1 MIILGI
7 NGGVRLGYQ
16 DVSAVLLRDGKIL
29 AAVEEER
36 LSRIKHSPGQL
47 PYRSIQE
54 VLSIAGIEMR
64 DVDVVATHGSTW
76 GDGYEAMLKR
86 YFKYTFNASPK
97 VIRYHHHLCHAASA
111 YYASGYED
119 AMVLTT
125 DASGD
130 SVSMQRAIGCGSELA
145 VVEQVPR
152 TNSLGILYS
161 MMTQFCGFT
170 RDSDEYKLM
179 GLAPYGNP
187 NRVDLSFLVDLSGKG
202 FKVNQSYMFTAEPGQ
217 PQPSRQQAIFN
228 PRLIDELG
236 APRIPESELS
246 QLYKDMAAST
256 QQLLEEV
263 LCKVVR
269 EFHEETG
276 IRKVCLAGG
285 VALNCAANKKIL
297 ELDFIDD
304 IFVQP
309 ASSDAGISLGAAYLA
324 STRFDR
330 RPERQVGT
338 KLGRNYSEA
347 EVADELS
354 QLGISFNVL
363 EDSAEVAADLL
374 NRDKVIGWFNGRA
387 EFGPRALGSR
397 SILGSA
403 TNPDM
408 QELINR
414 KIKFRESFRPFCPA
428 VIKEDFK
435 KAFSSPAEELPY
447 MTVNVDVRSDQFPA
461 ITHVDGTAR
470 VQTVNDSDAS
480 FHQLLNLVGERQGI
494 SMVVNTSFNRM
505 GEPMVYS
512 VRDAVSCFFG
522 SGLDSLFIGS
532 IFIEKK

>member
-16 DVSAVLLRDGKIL
+16 DVSAVLIRDGKVL

-47 PYRSIQE
+47 PYRSINE
-54 VLSIAGIEMR
+54 VLSIAGLQMR
-64 DVDVVATHGSTW
+64 DVELVATHGNTW
-76 GDGYEAMLKR
+76 GSGYEAVLER

-97 VIRYHHHLCHAASA
+97 IIRYHHHLCHAASA
-111 YYASGYED
+111 YYASGYDE
-119 AMVLTT
+119 AMVLTM

-130 SVSMQRAIGCGSELA
+130 GDSMQRAIGRGSALA
-145 VVEQVPR
+145 IEEQVPR

-187 NRVDLSFLVDLSGKG
+187 NHVDLSFLVDLSGKG
-202 FKVNQSYMFTAEPGQ
+202 FEVNRHYMFSAEPGQ

-228 PRLIDELG
+228 QSLIDELG
-236 APRIPESELS
+236 APRIPGSGLS
-246 QLYKDMAAST
+246 QFYKDVAAST
-256 QQLLEEV
+256 QRLLEEV

-269 EFHEETG
+269 EFHEDTD
-276 IRKVCLAGG
+276 IRWLCLAGG

-324 STRFDR
+324 STQFDR

-347 EVADELS
+347 EVTNQLS
-354 QLGISFNVL
+354 QLGISFKTVEDPAVL
-363 EDSAEVAADLL
+363 AADLIHQ
-374 NRDKVIGWFNGRA
+374 NKVIGWFNGRA

-408 QELINR
+408 KELINR
-414 KIKFRESFRPFCPA
+414 KIKFREGFRPFCPS

-435 KAFSSPAEELPY
+435 KAFSSPAEGLPY
-447 MTVNVDVRSDQFPA
+447 MTVNVDVRSDRFPA
-461 ITHVDGTAR
+461 ITHVNGTAR
-470 VQTVNDSDAS
+470 VQTVDDSDDS
-480 FHQLLNLVGERQGI
+480 FHQLLKSVGERQELG
-494 SMVVNTSFNRM
+494 MVVNTSFNRM

-522 SGLDSLFIGS
+522 SGLDYLVIGRCMVS
-532 IFIEKK
+532 K